1 MSIRIAIGQ
10 VNPRLGDLQANL
22 ALYEERIGHA
32 AADKTQLL
40 LFPELSLTGYMLRD
54 TVPTVALTLDA
65 PEIKQLMA
73 LSRKLSFVAGLVE
86 ESADHR
92 FFNSAV
98 YFEDGEIR
106 HVHRKVYLPTYGMFD
121 EQRYFARGD
130 RVRAFDTK
138 FGRMA
143 LLICE
148 DLWHPSTIY
157 LAALDGALAV
167 LCPSASPLRGIVDQQ
182 SQDDNARYWEMLN
195 RVYAETYSLFMIYG
209 NRCGFE
215 DGVGF
220 WGGSEIVDPFGERLA
235 KARYYDEDF
244 IAVDASFEAVRRKRT
259 MSPLLRDED
268 LDLTINELMR
278 IRERPGAK
286 IVQRFKGSKVQGRTN
301 AEEIT
306 RRKKSICPANF
317 NRSLAMT
324 QIPTNTALLRQILVA
339 FIRNEVRKTG
349 LARVV
354 VGLSGGVDSALS
366 AMLAAEALGRQN
378 VLGVLMPYKS
388 SNPDSQGP
396 CRDGRAKE
404 RYRVDVGRD
413 HGADRRLFCRLPR
426 CRRAPAR
433 QQDGAR
439 AHDDSL

>member
-1 MSIRIAIGQ
+1 VSIRIAIGQ

-22 ALYEERIGHA
+22 ALYEERIGRA
-32 AADKTQLL
+32 AVDKTQLL

-54 TVPTVALTLDA
+54 TVPAVALKLDS
-65 PEIKQLMA
+65 PEIKQLAA
-73 LSRKLSFVAGLVE
+73 LSRNVAFVGGLVE
-86 ESADHR
+86 ESADHK

-98 YFEDGEIR
+98 YFEDGAVR

-130 RVRAFDTK
+130 RIRAFDSK

-143 LLICE
+143 LLVCE
-148 DLWHPSTIY
+148 DLWHPSTIF

-195 RVYAETYSLFMIYG
+195 RVYAETYSLFIVYG

-235 KARYYDEDF
+235 KARYYEEDY

-268 LDLTINELMR
+268 LDLTINELLR
-278 IRERPGAK
+278 IRERPGADT
-286 IVQRFKGSKVQGRTN
+286 VQQFNGSKVHAQRT
-301 AEEIT
+301 A
-306 RRKKSICPANF
+306 KK
-317 NRSLAMT
+317 
-324 QIPTNTALLRQILVA
+324 
-339 FIRNEVRKTG
+339 K
-349 LARVV
+349 
-354 VGLSGGVDSALS
+354 
-366 AMLAAEALGRQN
+366 
-378 VLGVLMPYKS
+378 
-388 SNPDSQGP
+388 
-396 CRDGRAKE
+396 
-404 RYRVDVGRD
+404 
-413 HGADRRLFCRLPR
+413 
-426 CRRAPAR
+426 
-433 QQDGAR
+433 
-439 AHDDSL
+439 

>member
-10 VNPRLGDLQANL
+10 VNPRLGDVQANL
-22 ALYEERIGHA
+22 ALYEEAIGRA
-32 AADKTQLL
+32 VDDKAKLL

-54 TVPTVALTLDA
+54 TVPAVALKLDS

-73 LSRKLSFVAGLVE
+73 LSRKIAFVAGLVE

-92 FFNSAV
+92 FFNSAI
-98 YFEDGEIR
+98 YFEDGAVR

-121 EQRYFARGD
+121 EQRYFAHGD

-182 SQDDNARYWEMLN
+182 NQDDNARYWELLN
-195 RVYAETYSLFMIYG
+195 RVYAETYSLFIAYG

-220 WGGSEIVDPFGERLA
+220 WGGSEIVDPFGERLG

-244 IAVDASFEAVRRKRT
+244 LTVDASFEAVRRKRT

-278 IRERPGAK
+278 IRERPGGDT
-286 IVQRFKGSKVQGRTN
+286 VQLSKGPKVQVRRTAN
-301 AEEIT
+301 
-306 RRKKSICPANF
+306 KK
-317 NRSLAMT
+317 
-324 QIPTNTALLRQILVA
+324 
-339 FIRNEVRKTG
+339 
-349 LARVV
+349 
-354 VGLSGGVDSALS
+354 
-366 AMLAAEALGRQN
+366 
-378 VLGVLMPYKS
+378 
-388 SNPDSQGP
+388 
-396 CRDGRAKE
+396 
-404 RYRVDVGRD
+404 
-413 HGADRRLFCRLPR
+413 
-426 CRRAPAR
+426 
-433 QQDGAR
+433 
-439 AHDDSL
+439 

>member
-22 ALYEERIGHA
+22 ALYKERIGHA
-32 AADKTQLL
+32 ADDKAQLL

-54 TVPTVALTLDA
+54 TVPAVALKLDS
-65 PEIKQLMA
+65 PEIKQLTA
-73 LSRKLSFVAGLVE
+73 LSRKLAFVAGLVE
-86 ESADHR
+86 ESPDHR

-98 YFEDGEIR
+98 YFEDGAVR

-130 RVRAFDTK
+130 RVRAFDSK

-167 LCPSASPLRGIVDQQ
+167 LCPSASPLRGIVDHQ

-220 WGGSEIVDPFGERLA
+220 WGGSEIIDPFGQRLA

-244 IAVDASFEAVRRKRT
+244 IAVDVGFEAVRRKRT

-278 IRERPGAK
+278 IRERPGAE
-286 IVQRFKGSKVQGRTN
+286 IVQEFKGSKVQGRRN
-301 AEEIT
+301 A
-306 RRKKSICPANF
+306 KK
-317 NRSLAMT
+317 
-324 QIPTNTALLRQILVA
+324 
-339 FIRNEVRKTG
+339 K
-349 LARVV
+349 
-354 VGLSGGVDSALS
+354 
-366 AMLAAEALGRQN
+366 
-378 VLGVLMPYKS
+378 
-388 SNPDSQGP
+388 
-396 CRDGRAKE
+396 
-404 RYRVDVGRD
+404 
-413 HGADRRLFCRLPR
+413 
-426 CRRAPAR
+426 
-433 QQDGAR
+433 
-439 AHDDSL
+439 